1 MAWHAIDAIQPGIDK
16 TLAFFTG
23 PNLFWKCVKIGL
35 LLFVFSILSG
45 GGGTSPSNF
54 TLPADSGGGE
64 SIEQA
69 LSGLSAWFASLP
81 LQTVNLFIILAMAGI
96 VVLFVIGIILT
107 LLKNMC
113 FFAVLESA
121 STNRV
126 KIIPYLKKF
135 YRKALSLTILE
146 VVLGLI
152 GLPFVLV
159 LLLAGI
165 SFLLFILGV
174 DIGVLGPLAGLA
186 SNFLLMVVLVLISF
200 IALIVLAIAGYIL
213 GQFAAYWMYLSRM
226 KAWEAFKKSVSLV
239 RRNLAQIAVLI
250 VMQIILGIA
259 AAIISIVALILVAIP
274 FIIVGILLGIALI
287 PMIVLSP
294 AVLIPAIL
302 LLIVGIFVLVLV
314 ASIILAPVN
323 LFFFNYNLLF
333 LKKLLPKRKH

>member
-16 TLAFFTG
+16 TRAFFTG
-23 PNLFWKCVKIGL
+23 PNLFWKWVKIGL

-45 GGGTSPSNF
+45 GGVPSSNF
-54 TLPADSGGGE
+54 SLPADSGGGE
-64 SIEQA
+64 AIEQA
-69 LSGLSAWFASLP
+69 LSDLSFWFASLP

-135 YRKALSLTILE
+135 YRKALSLTVLE
-146 VVLGLI
+146 IVLDLI
-152 GLPFVLV
+152 GLPFALV
-159 LLLAGI
+159 LLLASL
-165 SFLLFILGV
+165 SFLLFILGI
-174 DIGVLGPLAGLA
+174 DPGVLGPLAGLA
-186 SNFLLMVVLVLISF
+186 SNFLLMVVLVMISV
-200 IALIVLAIAGYIL
+200 IALIVLTVVRYIL

-259 AAIISIVALILVAIP
+259 AAIISMVALILVAIP
-274 FIIVGILLGIALI
+274 FAIVGILLGIALI
-287 PMIVLSP
+287 PLIAQSP

-302 LLIVGIFVLVLV
+302 LLIVGIFILILV
-314 ASIILAPVN
+314 ASIILAPVP